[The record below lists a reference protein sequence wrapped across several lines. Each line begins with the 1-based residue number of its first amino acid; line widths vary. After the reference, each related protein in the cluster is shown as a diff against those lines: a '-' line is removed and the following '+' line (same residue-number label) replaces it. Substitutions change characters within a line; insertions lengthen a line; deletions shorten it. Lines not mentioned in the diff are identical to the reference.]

1 MNDEPVT
8 NDSDNPCFEQLLA
21 VLSAHGTARRR
32 LLLEAGTIA
41 GRPVVIL
48 EDKPLGA
55 AARILTLDRVTLQE
69 P

>member
-1 MNDEPVT
+1 M
-8 NDSDNPCFEQLLA
+8 QRLLERRYKLA
-21 VLSAHGTARRR
+21 AGSGGSADVRQWTTARRR